1 MFNILRFKNE
11 GISDVNTMTIDY
23 ADSDF
28 STFRGSKDYY
38 NIWYPFYAE
47 VMPQIINLNSNTKW
61 QSLKIGNEVFS
72 YINSL
77 KTIDRVFPELIE
89 AVRMFE
95 GCQGLKSATI
105 VAPRLES
112 MDLMF
117 LDCTSLETVDMYIP
131 NILTIS
137 KLSVGVWISAFTDC
151 TSLKSFRG
159 DLGKLATGNNMFA
172 DCSSL
177 EEFDSS
183 IPYLQYG
190 TGMFNS
196 CILNPGS
203 VMNIVSSIPEV
214 QSGNITIGIGI
225 ANNDDMKQAFAEECG
240 CVSWD
245 DLNQEFTDKGW
256 TVQWQYNGPA
266 TMGLR
271 GGNVSHNVYVKVE
284 EIEETEGVENS
295 KYYKYTSE
303 DGSKFFNVSWYHD
316 SNGDNEGYTQY
327 DNLEE
332 ALSQLGI
339 IKIK

>member
-1 MFNILRFKNE
+1 MFNILRFNSD

-23 ADSDF
+23 SNSDF
-28 STFRGSKDYY
+28 STFSGSQ
-38 NIWYPFYAE
+38 NFSNSWYPVQAA
-47 VMPQIINLNSNTKW
+47 VIPQITSLSSDTRW
-61 QSLKIGNEVFS
+61 ESLKIGDNVFFQ
-72 YINSL
+72 IGSL
-77 KTIDRVFPELIE
+77 QTVDSTFPELIQ
-89 AVRMFE
+89 AAAMFGACE
-95 GCQGLKSATI
+95 GLKSATV
-105 VAPRLES
+105 VAPRLEY
-112 MDLMF
+112 MHYMF
-117 LDCTSLETVDMYIP
+117 ASCTSLETVDMYIP
-131 NILTIS
+131 NAHTVSRL
-137 KLSVGVWISAFTDC
+137 VMGVWAGPFDDC
-151 TSLKSFRG
+151 ISLKSFRG
-159 DLGKLATGNNMFA
+159 DLVKANCCNYMF
-172 DCSSL
+172 DNCISL

-183 IPYLQYG
+183 VPSLQFG

-203 VMNIVSSIPEV
+203 VMNIVNSIPEV
-214 QSGNITIGIGI
+214 ESSDITIGIGI
-225 ANNDDMKQAFAEECG
+225 ANNANMKQAFAEECG

-271 GGNVSHNVYVKVE
+271 GGNVSHNVYVKAE
-284 EIEETEGVENS
+284 EIEVENS
-295 KYYKYTSE
+295 KYCKYTSE
-303 DGSKFFNVSWYHD
+303 DGSKFFSVSWYHD

>member
-1 MFNILRFKNE
+1 MFNILRFNIN

-23 ADSDF
+23 YNSDF
-28 STFRGSKDYY
+28 STYSGSANTVDR
-38 NIWYPFYAE
+38 WYPFDAN
-47 VMPQIINLNSNTKW
+47 VKPQISQLW
-61 QSLKIGNEVFS
+61 GGWESLKNGEDKFS
-72 YINSL
+72 YIDNL
-77 KTIDRVFPELIE
+77 QLVKTTFPELIE
-89 AVRMFE
+89 ASGMFE

-105 VAPRLES
+105 VAPILEV
-112 MDLMF
+112 MYHMF
-117 LDCTSLETVDMYIP
+117 LDCPSLETVDMYIP
-131 NILTIS
+131 NIVTAS
-137 KLSVGVWISAFTDC
+137 RRVSGVWAGPFADC
-151 TSLKSFRG
+151 PSLKSFRG
-159 DLGKLATGNNMFA
+159 DLVKLDTGCNMF
-172 DCSSL
+172 DNCSSL

-183 IPYLQYG
+183 IPSLQQG
-190 TGMFNS
+190 EDMFNS
-196 CILNPGS
+196 CILNSES

-214 QSGNITIGIGI
+214 QSGDITIGIGI
-225 ANNDDMKQAFAEECG
+225 ANNDDMKQAFAVECG
-240 CVSWD
+240 CTSWD

-271 GGNVSHNVYVKVE
+271 GGNVSHKVYVKVE
-284 EIEETEGVENS
+284 EVENS
-295 KYYKYTSE
+295 KYCKYTSE